1 MSLSNPVLTYLH
13 RNDVAFKTIEHEPA
27 DSLQQAVLQAGIRPE
42 MVARAVL
49 LGDEQGVLLAV
60 LPLANAINFSQLFD
74 LLQRQLEPVER
85 GAAHH
90 IFQGCELGT
99 IPPLAIPFGIQAM
112 IDESLLE
119 QEIVYL
125 EPGSKKLL
133 LRLEGEFFRQLHR
146 YSRHGRFSTP
156 VRLLKGDEQ
165 EFLNSDRFAQQHNI
179 RQLRPV
185 DGVKERLKSL
195 HKLPPIGNLS
205 AQLLQLYSTPDATTD
220 QLAEIIETD
229 PSLSV
234 QLLRQARSPFYGYPG
249 EIETVGQ
256 AIRQVLGFDKAI
268 NTALGIS
275 ALRPFDIPRE
285 GPLGRDSL
293 WRSALH
299 CATLSQALC
308 TLLPKH
314 MEVNSGLAYLGGLLH
329 NFGFMVLGH
338 LLKPEYFLLNRVIGA
353 NPEVPW
359 SLIEKRT
366 LGISHTQIGS
376 DLMQAW
382 HMPDALQ
389 IALRE
394 HHNESYQGACSAYP
408 NLVMLANSLLK
419 AHGIGDAADEVPPAT
434 VLNALG
440 ITLEQARYVMDIH
453 MQGIDEVDSIAGIL
467 AA

>member
-1 MSLSNPVLTYLH
+1 MSLSNPVTTYLH
-13 RNDVAFKTIEHEPA
+13 RNDVEFKTIEHEPV

-60 LPLANAINFSQLFD
+60 LPLANAINFAQLFE

-90 IFQGCELGT
+90 VFQGCELGT
-99 IPPLAIPFGIQAM
+99 VPPLAIPFGIQAV

-119 QEIVYL
+119 QEIVYM
-125 EPGSKKLL
+125 EPGSKSVL
-133 LRLEGEFFRQLHR
+133 LRLNGEFFRHLHR
-146 YSRHGRFSTP
+146 YSKHGAFSSP
-156 VRLLKGDEQ
+156 VRLLQGDER
-165 EFLNSDRFAQQHNI
+165 EFLNNDSFARQHNI
-179 RQLRPV
+179 LQLRPV
-185 DGVKERLKSL
+185 DELKERLQSL
-195 HKLPPIGNLS
+195 HKLPPLSNLS
-205 AQLLQLYSTPDATTD
+205 VQLLQLYHDPDANTD

-275 ALRPFDIPRE
+275 AMRPFDIPRE
-285 GPLGRDSL
+285 GPLGRDAL
-293 WRSALH
+293 WRNALH
-299 CATLSQALC
+299 CATLSQVLS

-314 MEVNSGLAYLGGLLH
+314 MEVNPGLAYLSGLLH

-353 NPEVPW
+353 NPEVPL

-366 LGISHTQIGS
+366 LGISHTQIGAE
-376 DLMQAW
+376 LMQVW
-382 HMPDALQ
+382 HMPGALQ

-394 HHNESYQGACSAYP
+394 HHNETYQGACSAYP
-408 NLVMLANSLLK
+408 NLVLLANSLLK
-419 AHGIGDAADEVPPAT
+419 SYGIGDAAEEVPPAS

-440 ITLEQARYVMDIH
+440 ITLDKARHIMEIH
-453 MQGIDEVDSIAGIL
+453 MQGIADVDNIASYL